1 MILLSPRLPVVSL
14 ALALAFAGSALAAE
28 ATPAAAQTIEFAT
41 ESSQPAAND
50 LAVAMLYAEHSDA
63 DAAALAREVNR
74 RIATALETAR
84 GHAEVKAQSA
94 GASTWPIYDKDGQ
107 GRITAWRMRSEIRLE
122 SRNLAAMS
130 ALIGELQTSL
140 ALAQVSMQ
148 PAPETRRKAA
158 DEATVAAIRSF
169 EQRAALVAATFGKR
183 YRIRHLSIGDS
194 GVQPPPYPRL
204 RAAPAMMAEAA
215 PAPLEGGE
223 SEVGVNVSGRIELID

>member
-1 MILLSPRLPVVSL
+1 MIPHPRLSACALVLVLSL
-14 ALALAFAGSALAAE
+14 AGKAFAVDLPPAE
-28 ATPAAAQTIEFAT
+28 AQTIEFST
-41 ESSQPAAND
+41 ESSQPAPND
-50 LAVAMLYAEHSDA
+50 LAVAVLFAEHSAA
-63 DAAALAREVNR
+63 DAAAVARVVNQRIAAALASAREV
-74 RIATALETAR
+74 
-84 GHAEVKAQSA
+84 AEVKAQSA
-94 GASTWPIYDKDGQ
+94 GTSTWPVYEKDGQ
-107 GRITAWRMRSEIRLE
+107 GRISAWRMRSEIRLE

-130 ALIGELQTSL
+130 ALVGTLQTEL

-169 EQRAALVAATFGKR
+169 EQRAALIAATLGKR

-223 SEVGVNVSGRIELID
+223 SQIGVNVSGRIELID